1 MRQHLVGS
9 GNLDFTLGVARLF
22 AARGG
27 SATDKRLSVVLAEA
41 WASD

>member
-1 MRQHLVGS
+1 MRQHLAGS
-9 GNLDFTLGVARLF
+9 GNLDFALGVARLL

-27 SATDKRLSVVLAEA
+27 SATDKRLGMVLAEA